1 MPERDL
7 IEMRKLLWTWGVDW
21 EATDMCEEGF
31 SWLNLGLTERQLK
44 KLQDLGARIQEWE
57 DPEASKGEGK
67 GGTTQD
73 PSSSAGN
80 ESGNDKGKGSSSGHP
95 SSSAGYEHKD
105 THQGESRTHQGKTSK
120 GKGKTS
126 KGKGKT
132 GKGKTGQDG
141 GATGKGDLW
150 SAWNPS
156 YFSQSSRTS

>member
-1 MPERDL
+1 
-7 IEMRKLLWTWGVDW
+7 
-21 EATDMCEEGF
+21 MCEEGF
-31 SWLNLGLTERQLK
+31 SRVNLGLTERQLK
-44 KLQDLGARIQEWE
+44 KLQDVGAGIPRMGGPRSQQGR
-57 DPEASKGEGK
+57 GE

-95 SSSAGYEHKD
+95 SSSAGYEHKG
-105 THQGESRTHQGKTSK
+105 THQGKSRTHQGKTSK

-141 GATGKGDLW
+141 GATGKGDPW